1 MNFHP
6 LSELFPLMQGRE
18 FDELVADVKANGLRE
33 PIWTYDGQILDGR
46 NRWRACEAAEVAHR
60 PMREYE
66 GDDPVSFVVSLNLH
80 RRHLDESQRARVADK
95 LASLPLGAN
104 QYTKG
109 SANLPTQKE
118 AAELLNVSERSVR
131 SAREVRTN
139 GVPELGEAVDCGVVS
154 VSAAADVAELPP
166 ERQTEIVARGKKE
179 ILEAAKQIRAERQQ
193 ERRLERISA
202 VASMAQ
208 PTPQLP
214 TGRYPVLYADPPWR
228 YEFAESES
236 RAIENQYPTMDL
248 DSICALNVSEVATDD
263 AILFLWAT
271 SPKLAEALRV
281 VESWGFTYRSSAVW
295 VKPQLGMGYYFRQQ
309 HELLLVATRGS
320 MPAPAPE
327 HRPRSVYE
335 SPREAHSAKPA
346 AFYQF
351 IESMYPTL
359 PRIELFA
366 RVPRQGWASW
376 GNQLA
381 A

>member
-1 MNFHP
+1 MKFHP

-46 NRWRACEAAEVAHR
+46 NRWRACEAAGVSHR

-80 RRHLDESQRARVADK
+80 RRHLDDDQRRMVGAKIVTLTQGRPEKTSQSANISREQAATLVNADLAGIDRARKIVNH
-95 LASLPLGAN
+95 GA
-104 QYTKG
+104 
-109 SANLPTQKE
+109 
-118 AAELLNVSERSVR
+118 
-131 SAREVRTN
+131 
-139 GVPELGEAVDCGVVS
+139 PELVTAVESGHVS
-154 VSAAADVAELPP
+154 VAAAADVAELPK
-166 ERQTEIVARGKKE
+166 EEQRQIVARGEKE
-179 ILEAAKQIRAERQQ
+179 ILEAAKQIRAERQEVRRG
-193 ERRLERISA
+193 ERLA
-202 VASMAQ
+202 TVAAMAQ
-208 PTPQLP
+208 PAPGLP
-214 TGRYPVLYADPPWR
+214 SGRYPVIYADPPWR

-248 DSICALNVSEVATDD
+248 DSICALNVSGVATDD
-263 AILFLWAT
+263 AILFMWAT
-271 SPKLAEALRV
+271 SPKLAEAMRV

-320 MPAPAPE
+320 MPAPAPGD
-327 HRPRSVYE
+327 RPRSVYE
-335 SPREAHSAKPA
+335 SPREAHSAKPL
-346 AFYQF
+346 AFYEF

-359 PRIELFA
+359 PRVELFA
-366 RVPRQGWASW
+366 RMPREGWAGW